1 MRMDELSRAVF
12 EAAYAS
18 RPQRRLRV
26 AAVALLILK
35 HALRGILF
43 SWPLYLLAAAALALP
58 GGWRWLFGVLA
69 LPALALST
77 YILRR
82 GVKED
87 FREQV
92 LGRILGTADL
102 RRILLAAAGRDRPA

>member
-18 RPQRRLRV
+18 RPQRRLR
-26 AAVALLILK
+26 AAAIALLVLK

-58 GGWRWLFGVLA
+58 GGWRWLFVALA
-69 LPALALST
+69 LPALAVSAS
-77 YILRR
+77 ILRR

-92 LGRILGTADL
+92 LGRILDRTDL
-102 RRILLAAAGRDRPA
+102 RRILLAATGRDRQV